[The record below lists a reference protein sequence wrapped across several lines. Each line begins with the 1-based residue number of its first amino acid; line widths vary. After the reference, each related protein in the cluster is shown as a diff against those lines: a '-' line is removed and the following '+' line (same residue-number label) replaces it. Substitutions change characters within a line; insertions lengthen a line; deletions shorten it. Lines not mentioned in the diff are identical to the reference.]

1 MRIRLLKEAKIRH
14 KEGDIVEVSPSEAD
28 FLIVNGVAKPVAV
41 PVVVEEKKRTTKK
54 EK

>member
-1 MRIRLLKEAKIRH
+1 MRIQLLKEAKIRH

-28 FLIVNGVAKPVAV
+28 FLIVNGVAKPV
-41 PVVVEEKKRTTKK
+41 VEEKKRTTKK